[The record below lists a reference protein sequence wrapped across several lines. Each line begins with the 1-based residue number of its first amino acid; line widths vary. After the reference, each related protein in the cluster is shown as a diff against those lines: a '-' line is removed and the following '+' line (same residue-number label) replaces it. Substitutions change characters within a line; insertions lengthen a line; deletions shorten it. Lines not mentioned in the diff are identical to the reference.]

1 MWCLCDRGG
10 GGGGGERDSQNKR
23 ACPARGKKNF
33 ERGAHT
39 LTCSVCLTCPTYANM
54 YARCGFNSLRSAR
67 RAACASHMNMRHH
80 GSKIIKTK
88 EAQTLF

>member
-1 MWCLCDRGG
+1 MCGVYAT
-10 GGGGGERDSQNKR
+10 GEGEEGDGREILKTS